1 MIHTISEFAHIWE
14 PELEATQKVFK
25 HLTNA
30 SLGQAVNADGR
41 TLGRLA
47 WHMVT
52 NITKMMSRT
61 GLEVVGPDPNAPVPA
76 TAKEIFQA
84 YNQTAISVL
93 EQVKSKWTDE
103 TLQAVDEMFGEKWTR
118 SKSLQA
124 LIFHQIH
131 HRGQMTVLMRQAG
144 LGVPGIFG
152 PAREEWALWGKKPP
166 VV

>member
-25 HLTNA
+25 HLTND
-30 SLGQAVNADGR
+30 SLSRSVNPDGR

-47 WHMVT
+47 WHITT
-52 NITKMMSRT
+52 NIPQVMKQT
-61 GLEVVGPDPNAPVPA
+61 GLELVGPDPESAVPDNAR
-76 TAKEIFQA
+76 EIFQA
-84 YNQTAISVL
+84 YNQTAISLL
-93 EQVKSKWTDE
+93 EQVKTKWNDQ
-103 TLQAVDEMFGEKWTR
+103 TLQVVDEMFGEKWKRAKT
-118 SKSLQA
+118 LQA

-152 PAREEWALWGKKPP
+152 PAREEWARWGMQPP
-166 VV
+166 TV